1 MKFMKVAKEKQNQ
14 KDIEDAYKLI
24 NKLENQ

>member
-14 KDIEDAYKLI
+14 RDIEDAYKLI